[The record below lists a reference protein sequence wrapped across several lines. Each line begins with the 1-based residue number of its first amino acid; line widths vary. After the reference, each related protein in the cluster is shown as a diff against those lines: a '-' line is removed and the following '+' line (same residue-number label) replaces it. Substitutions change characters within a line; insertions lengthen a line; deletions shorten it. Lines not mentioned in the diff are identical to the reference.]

1 MPASNQRNPTLPFIG
16 MGLCLVVVFSFAV
29 LYGSMSIPLSSLVG
43 LAQESIGLESSTEV
57 PAGHRYIIVHLRLP
71 RALFAVLIGASISVA
86 GAMMQGLFRNPLA
99 DPGLLG
105 VSSGA
110 ALGAASVI
118 VLGFSLPWLPALTLP
133 IAAFTGGVIATIV
146 VMQLSLRGSKASVAN
161 MLLAG
166 IAINA
171 VCGAATGLLV
181 YISDDEQL
189 RSLTFWTMGSVGGAS
204 WANLPYVLAFAF
216 GPALVA
222 LPLGRAINAL
232 LLGEAEAHLLGVN
245 VEQLKLLII
254 FLVCIMVGTSV
265 SLTGMIGFVGLV
277 IPHLCRI
284 LLGADNR
291 RVILGSMLLGATLLL
306 AADLIS
312 RTIVSPAELPIG
324 IVTSI
329 VGGPFF
335 LSLLYRS
342 RQRGMF

>member
-1 MPASNQRNPTLPFIG
+1 MSGSHHRNATPLFVG
-16 MGLCLVVVFSFAV
+16 MAALLLGVAGAAV
-29 LYGSMSIPLSSLVG
+29 LYGSMPIPLTSLVSI
-43 LAQESIGLESSTEV
+43 AQESIGLEPSHEV
-57 PAGHRYIIVHLRLP
+57 PPGHRYIIVHLRLP
-71 RALFAVLIGASISVA
+71 RALFAILIGASISVA

-110 ALGAASVI
+110 ALGAAAVI
-118 VLGFSLPWLPALTLP
+118 VLGFSLPWVPSLTLP
-133 IAAFTGGVIATIV
+133 ISAFAGGVVATVV
-146 VMQLSLRGSKASVAN
+146 VMKLSLRSGTASVAN

-171 VCGAATGLLV
+171 VCGAGTGLLV
-181 YISDDEQL
+181 YLSDDEQL

-204 WANLPYVLAFAF
+204 WDNLPYAVALAFC
-216 GPALVA
+216 PALVA
-222 LPLGRAINAL
+222 LPLGRSINAL
-232 LLGEAEAHLLGVN
+232 LLGESEAHLLGVN
-245 VEQLKLLII
+245 VERLKMLII
-254 FLVCIMVGTSV
+254 LLVCIMVGTSV

-277 IPHLCRI
+277 VPHLCRL

-291 RVILGSMLLGATLLL
+291 RVILGSMLLGSTLLL
-306 AADLIS
+306 GADIIS

-342 RQRGMF
+342 RQRGVF

>member
-1 MPASNQRNPTLPFIG
+1 MLLSA
-16 MGLCLVVVFSFAV
+16 VFAAAV
-29 LYGSMSIPLSSLVG
+29 LYGSMSIPLSSLVAV
-43 LAQESIGLESSTEV
+43 AQDALGMDPSTDV
-57 PAGHRYIIVHLRLP
+57 NQGHQYIIVHLRLP
-71 RALFAVLIGASISVA
+71 RALFAVLIGAAISVA

-110 ALGAASVI
+110 ALGAVCVI
-118 VLGFSLPWLPALTLP
+118 VLGFSIPAVPALTLP
-133 IAAFTGGVIATIV
+133 LAAFVGGVIATVV
-146 VMQLSLRGSKASVAN
+146 VMQLSLRGGKASVAN

-171 VCGAATGLLV
+171 VCGAGTGLLV

-204 WANLPYVLAFAF
+204 WANLPYVCAFAF

-222 LPLGRAINAL
+222 LPLGRSINAL

-245 VEQLKLLII
+245 VERLKFLII
-254 FLVCIMVGTSV
+254 FMVCIMIGTSV
-265 SLTGMIGFVGLV
+265 ALTGMIGFVGLV
-277 IPHLCRI
+277 VPHLCRLI
-284 LLGADNR
+284 LGADNR
-291 RVILGSMLLGATLLL
+291 RVIVGSMLLGATLLL
-306 AADLIS
+306 GADLVS

-329 VGGPFF
+329 IGGPFF

-342 RQRGMF
+342 RQRGIF

>member
-1 MPASNQRNPTLPFIG
+1 MLAAGHRNS
-16 MGLCLVVVFSFAV
+16 GLVFSLMSVLLLAV
-29 LYGSMSIPLSSLVG
+29 SIAAVMYGSISIPFGTLKGLLAELVG
-43 LAQESIGLESSTEV
+43 LDSTAVV
-57 PAGHRYIIVHLRLP
+57 PDGERYVIVHLRLP
-71 RALFAVLIGASISVA
+71 RALFAILIGAAISVS

-118 VLGFSLPWLPALTLP
+118 VLGLSLPSFPALTLP
-133 IAAFTGGVIATIV
+133 LAAFVGGVIATIV
-146 VMQLSLRGSKASVAN
+146 VMQLSLRGGRASVAN

-171 VCGAATGLLV
+171 VCGAGTGFLV

-204 WANLPYVLAFAF
+204 WANMPYVLLFAF

-222 LPLGRAINAL
+222 LPLGRSINAL
-232 LLGEAEAHLLGVN
+232 LLGESEAHLLGVN
-245 VEQLKLLII
+245 VAQLKYLII

-277 IPHLCRI
+277 VPHLCRL

-291 RVILGSMLLGATLLL
+291 KVIVGSMLLGATLLL

-312 RTIVSPAELPIG
+312 RTVVSPAELPIG

>member
-1 MPASNQRNPTLPFIG
+1 MTDKRQPRTAALFALLGAALVAVSAAS
-16 MGLCLVVVFSFAV
+16 V
-29 LYGSMSIPLSSLVG
+29 LLGAMSIPFSSLLQLVG
-43 LAQESIGLESSTEV
+43 ETLGVMPEGEV
-57 PAGHRYIIVHLRLP
+57 PSGHRYVLVHLRLP
-71 RALFAVLIGASISVA
+71 RTIFAVLIGGALSVS

-110 ALGAASVI
+110 ALGAAMVI
-118 VLGFSLPWLPALTLP
+118 VLGFALPVYPLLTLP
-133 IAAFTGGVIATIV
+133 LAAFIGGVLATIV
-146 VMQLSLRGSKASVAN
+146 VMRLSFQGGRSNVAS

-171 VCGAATGLLV
+171 VCGAGTGLLV

-204 WANLPYVLAFAF
+204 WDNLPYVALLAF
-216 GPALVA
+216 GPVLLA
-222 LPLGRAINAL
+222 LPLAKSINAM
-232 LLGEAEAHLLGVN
+232 LLGESEAHLLGVN
-245 VEQLKLLII
+245 VERLKRVII
-254 FLVCIMVGTSV
+254 FYVCVMVGTSV

-277 IPHLCRI
+277 VPHLCR
-284 LLGADNR
+284 LLFGADNR
-291 RVILGSMLLGATLLL
+291 RVFTGSLLLGAIILLS
-306 AADLIS
+306 ADLIS
-312 RTIVSPAELPIG
+312 RTVVAPAELPIG

-342 RQRGMF
+342 RRGGMF